1 MTTQGYYIVACV
13 ADSYDFKN
21 HVTNIIGGTMR
32 QMIIDSG
39 RLWVV
44 RPDSGIPSEMCAWAV
59 QELDRIFGSTVNS
72 KGFKVLNH
80 VRIIQGDGISHPNVV
95 EEILMGFMH
104 FGFSAENIA
113 FGMGGGLLQK
123 CDRDTLKYAMKCSAL
138 TIDGQWVDVYKDPVT
153 DHGKRSKKGR
163 VTTAWQDGKLVATT
177 EEVLAVEAGM
187 EPALVLVFKDGE
199 VVKTYTWEE
208 VRQNAHG
215 KAW

>member
-1 MTTQGYYIVACV
+1 
-13 ADSYDFKN
+13 
-21 HVTNIIGGTMR
+21 
-32 QMIIDSG
+32 
-39 RLWVV
+39 
-44 RPDSGIPSEMCAWAV
+44 
-59 QELDRIFGSTVNS
+59 
-72 KGFKVLNH
+72 
-80 VRIIQGDGISHPNVV
+80 
-95 EEILMGFMH
+95 
-104 FGFSAENIA
+104 
-113 FGMGGGLLQK
+113 MGGGLLQK

>member
-1 MTTQGYYIVACV
+1 
-13 ADSYDFKN
+13 
-21 HVTNIIGGTMR
+21 
-32 QMIIDSG
+32 
-39 RLWVV
+39 
-44 RPDSGIPSEMCAWAV
+44 
-59 QELDRIFGSTVNS
+59 VNS

-80 VRIIQGDGISHPNVV
+80 VRIIQGDGISHPDVV

-138 TIDGQWVDVYKDPVT
+138 TIDGEWVDVYKDPVT

-163 VTTAWQDGKLVATT
+163 VWTAWLNGKLMATT
-177 EEVLAVEAGM
+177 LDEMKGSGLDS
-187 EPALVLVFKDGE
+187 ALELVFKDGE
-199 VVKTYTWEE
+199 VTKTYTWEN
-208 VRQNAHG
+208 VREKAHG